1 MKNLGDIDVK
11 ILRALLNDGRRNF
24 TSIAAQCHVSKD
36 VIWTHYKELKKAGII
51 VGATIQFNFQK
62 LGYSG
67 LALILINTESQ
78 DADYVL
84 NRLRKITDIGTCR
97 YYNSKHNIAAIYRLH
112 SLSDLDR
119 VKQIICKQTKIN
131 EFETQIWT
139 DVRNIPENILS
150 NPSETQNV
158 ENYIKEKVK
167 KPTLKIDEMDMQIID
182 ALTENGRLSFRKI
195 AQQIGTTTATIAR
208 RYERL
213 KENNFIKVSIQV
225 NPLELGFQ
233 GILEISI
240 GLADQSVVNEIV
252 NKLSEMPGV
261 TYLVKISGTFDLEVV
276 ALVKDCK
283 NMMDISDQ
291 IAKISNIKRTE
302 SRLRQLPAAWP
313 GQRQYISTF

>member
-11 ILRALLNDGRRNF
+11 IPKTLLNDGRRNF

-36 VIWTHYKELKKAGII
+36 VIWTHYKELKKSRVI
-51 VGATIQFNFQK
+51 VGATIQLNFQK

-67 LALILINTESQ
+67 LVLILLNAESQ
-78 DADYVL
+78 NVEDIL
-84 NRLRKITDIGTCR
+84 NRLRKIPDIGTCR
-97 YYNSKHNIAAIYRLH
+97 YYHSKYNIAAIYRMH

-139 DVRNIPENILS
+139 DVRNIPENIL
-150 NPSETQNV
+150 PDPPGTQNV
-158 ENYIKEKVK
+158 ENDFKEKVK
-167 KPTLKIDEMDMQIID
+167 KTSLKIDKIDMQIID

-195 AQQIGTTTATIAR
+195 AEQIGTTTATIAR
-208 RYERL
+208 RYEKL
-213 KENNFIKVSIQV
+213 KENNFIKVSIQI

-233 GILEISI
+233 SILEISI
-240 GLADQSVVNEIV
+240 ALTDQSVINEIV
-252 NKLSEMPGV
+252 NKLSEMTGI
-261 TYLVKISGTFDLEVV
+261 TYLVKISGNYDLEVV

-283 NMMDISDQ
+283 NMIDIDNQ

-302 SRLRQLPAAWP
+302 SRLRQLPTAWP

>member
-11 ILRALLNDGRRNF
+11 ILKALLNDGRRNF

-67 LALILINTESQ
+67 LALILLNTESQ
-78 DADYVL
+78 NADEVL
-84 NRLRKITDIGTCR
+84 NRISKIPDIGTCR
-97 YYNSKHNIAAIYRLH
+97 YYNSKYNIAAIYRLH

-119 VKQIICKQTKIN
+119 VKQIINKQTKIN

-139 DVRNIPENILS
+139 DVRNIPENIFAD
-150 NPSETQNV
+150 PSGTQNV
-158 ENYIKEKVK
+158 ENYFKEKVK
-167 KPTLKIDEMDMQIID
+167 KTSLKIDEIDRQIID
-182 ALTENGRLSFRKI
+182 ILTENGRLSFRKI
-195 AQQIGTTTATIAR
+195 AQQFGTTTGTIAR

-213 KENNFIKVSIQV
+213 RENNFIKVSIQI

-233 GILEISI
+233 SILEISVA
-240 GLADQSVVNEIV
+240 LTDQSVIDEIV
-252 NKLSEMPGV
+252 NKLSKTPGV
-261 TYLVKISGTFDLEVV
+261 TYLVKISGNYDLEVV

-283 NMMDISDQ
+283 NMIDISNQ
-291 IAKISNIKRTE
+291 IAEIPNIKRTE
-302 SRLRQLPAAWP
+302 SRLRQIPAAWP
-313 GQRQYISTF
+313 GPRQYISTF